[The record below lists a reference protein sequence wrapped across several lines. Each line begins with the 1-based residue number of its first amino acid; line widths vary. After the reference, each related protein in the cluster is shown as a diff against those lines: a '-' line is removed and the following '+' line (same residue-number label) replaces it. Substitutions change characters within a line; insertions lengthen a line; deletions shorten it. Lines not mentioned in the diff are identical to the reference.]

1 MTYPS
6 KVAQMSQDPLTIR
19 SHLDEAD
26 IVPLAMALVQ
36 ITGDLSLLDEIAPH
50 ISGPWDYSQQIPAEL
65 VSSIRNRLAAE
76 LARSDRPPAALADL
90 DPELL
95 QKMLGV
101 AVGGGVSAEYVPLLT
116 EQVGF
121 SNSETWAKPGSPPA
135 KAGMSAIV
143 IGSGVSGV
151 CAAVRLREAG
161 VSCTIFEKNADVGG
175 TWFENRY
182 PGCAVDTPNHFY
194 QFSFAPN
201 NDWPQYFSR
210 RDEIRKYIAKV
221 ADWFGIR
228 PMIRFGSEVV
238 SARFDATRDLWV
250 VTVNGPEGETVHEA
264 RILVTAVGQL
274 NRPAIPRIPGM
285 ENFAGQVVH
294 TADWN
299 ETTDPRGKRVGLIGT
314 GASAVQVGPGMV
326 DDVASLHVFQRS
338 GGWVVRSPNALRKV
352 SEGKNW
358 ALNSVPFYAGWYR
371 FQLFWGF
378 GDGLYEAL
386 RIDPE
391 WHGGSESINALNAR
405 LRAAMLRYFE
415 RRLEGHPD
423 LLAKVVPDYPPFGKR
438 VLADAGWFDMLLRDH
453 VELVTE
459 PVAEV
464 LPNGI
469 RLADGSVV
477 ELDMLVLATGFQAS
491 KMLWPMEIVGA
502 TGQTIRETWGEDDP
516 RAYLGTTVEGFPN
529 LFVMYGPNT
538 GLGHGGSV
546 TFLAECQ
553 MNYIIG
559 CVDMMHAAGA
569 TRIDLREGVQGSYN
583 ARMDEE
589 LKSFVW
595 SHPSVRSWY
604 RNATGRITINQPWRL
619 VDYWEMTRRPD
630 PADYSL
636 GKAAG

>member
-1 MTYPS
+1 MTEDRS
-6 KVAQMSQDPLTIR
+6 SIR
-19 SHLDEAD
+19 RHLDEAD

-36 ITGDLSLLDEIAPH
+36 ITGDLAILDDIAPH
-50 ISGPWDYSQQIPAEL
+50 ISGPWDYSQSIPSEVA
-65 VSSIRNRLAAE
+65 SRIRDRLADA
-76 LARSDRPPAALADL
+76 LASPDRPQAALADL
-90 DPELL
+90 EPDLL
-95 QKMLGV
+95 RRMLSV
-101 AVGGGVSAEYVPLLT
+101 AVGGEVSAEYVPLLV

-121 SNSETWAKPGSPPA
+121 TDSESWARPASPA
-135 KAGMSAIV
+135 LKEGMTAIV
-143 IGSGVSGV
+143 IGAGVSGV

-161 VSCTIFEKNADVGG
+161 VSCTVFEKNDDVGG
-175 TWFENRY
+175 TWYENRY

-210 RDEIRKYIAKV
+210 RDEIRKYIARV

-228 PMIRFGSEVV
+228 AMIRFRSEVA
-238 SARFDATRDLWV
+238 SARFDEQRDLWV
-250 VTVNGPEGETVHEA
+250 VTVNGPDGESVHEA
-264 RILVTAVGQL
+264 RILITAVGQL
-274 NRPAIPRIPGM
+274 NRPAIPRIPGI
-285 ENFAGQVVH
+285 ESFAGPVVH
-294 TADWN
+294 TADWTD
-299 ETTDPRGKRVGLIGT
+299 TTDPRGKRVGLIGT
-314 GASAVQVGPGMV
+314 GASAVQVGPGIV
-326 DDVASLHVFQRS
+326 DEVQSLHVFQRS

-352 SEGKNW
+352 AEGKHW

-386 RIDPE
+386 RIDPD
-391 WHGGSESINALNAR
+391 WTGGSESINDLNAR

-415 RRLEGHPD
+415 RRLEGRPD

-453 VELVTE
+453 VELVTD

-469 RLADGSVV
+469 RLADGTVI

-491 KMLWPMEIVGA
+491 RMLWPMDI
-502 TGQTIRETWGEDDP
+502 TGSSGKTIRDIWGDDDP
-516 RAYLGTTVEGFPN
+516 RAYLGTAVEGFPN

-553 MNYIIG
+553 MNYVVG
-559 CVDMMHAAGA
+559 CLDLMHAEGA
-569 TRIDLREGVQGSYN
+569 TRIELREGVQAGYN
-583 ARMDEE
+583 ARMDDE
-589 LKSFVW
+589 LKHFVW
-595 SHPSVRSWY
+595 SHPSVKSWY

-619 VDYWEMTRRPD
+619 VDYWEMTHRPD
-630 PADYSL
+630 PTDFTLDKVAQ
-636 GKAAG
+636 